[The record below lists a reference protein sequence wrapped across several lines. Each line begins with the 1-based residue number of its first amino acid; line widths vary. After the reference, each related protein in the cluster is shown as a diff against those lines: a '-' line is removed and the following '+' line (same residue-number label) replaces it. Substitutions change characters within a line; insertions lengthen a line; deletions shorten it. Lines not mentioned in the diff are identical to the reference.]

1 MSYFTKHLKEAKVA
15 AGDDTKVTFK
25 SYWTHLK
32 YAFKEFLFLQ
42 SAAIASLIHALFPW
56 WYGFDLIQRQVDML
70 KRINKQ
76 VPHLKIWDKIN
87 LK

>member
-15 AGDDTKVTFK
+15 AGNDTNVSFK
-25 SYWTHLK
+25 DYLVHLK

-70 KRINKQ
+70 KRIKKQ